1 MSLQIWLPL
10 NGSLENKGL
19 MNIQANNIDSTID
32 SNGKI
37 GSCYSFN
44 GTTSRIYAN
53 DIDIE
58 TNDLSAC
65 FWFKIDEYKT
75 STYLT
80 LFALA
85 TAAAAQHQIGAYL
98 DKTTSKLIITHN
110 GSGLNTNF
118 VPELNI
124 WYHFAFTNVGTT
136 SKCYINGEEIYSG
149 TNAGTQRFSS
159 CLCLCGRASSA
170 SGGGD
175 GVTYPF
181 KGAMNDFRLYD
192 HCLSAKEVKEISKGL
207 ILHYKLDDPYAIQD
221 KVIYD
226 SSGYEHNGNIT
237 NTISINLNTSRYS
250 CSTEADGTVTPVTIP
265 RMFDSTKLSNE
276 FTLSTW
282 VYNASDLRDAN
293 RYFYNGIIRM
303 GFTTSYWVVLSWYL
317 CNEDLSYN
325 VANSWTPV
333 GEANSYTKDEW
344 CHIALTFKDG
354 VLKYYRNGSYI
365 TTVDRTNRGTF
376 IKGQYTSNARLFNN
390 WNGRL
395 SDFRLYCTALSDD
408 DIKELYN
415 TSASIDNKNNLFTG
429 ELVEV

>member
-1 MSLQIWLPL
+1 
-10 NGSLENKGL
+10 
-19 MNIQANNIDSTID
+19 
-32 SNGKI
+32 
-37 GSCYSFN
+37 
-44 GTTSRIYAN
+44 
-53 DIDIE
+53 
-58 TNDLSAC
+58 
-65 FWFKIDEYKT
+65 
-75 STYLT
+75 
-80 LFALA
+80 
-85 TAAAAQHQIGAYL
+85 
-98 DKTTSKLIITHN
+98 
-110 GSGLNTNF
+110 
-118 VPELNI
+118 
-124 WYHFAFTNVGTT
+124 
-136 SKCYINGEEIYSG
+136 
-149 TNAGTQRFSS
+149 
-159 CLCLCGRASSA
+159 
-170 SGGGD
+170 
-175 GVTYPF
+175 
-181 KGAMNDFRLYD
+181 MNDFRLYD

>member
-19 MNIQANNIDSTID
+19 MDIQANNIDSTID
-32 SNGKI
+32 SKGKI

-53 DIDIE
+53 NVNIE

-85 TAAAAQHQIGAYL
+85 TAAASKHQIGAYL
-98 DKTTSKLIITHN
+98 DKTTSKLIVTHN

-124 WYHFAFTNVGTT
+124 WYHFAFTNLGTT

-149 TNAGTQRFSS
+149 TNSGTQCFSS
-159 CLCLCGRASSA
+159 CLCLCGRASST
-170 SGGGD
+170 SGGGS
-175 GVTYPF
+175 GVTYLF
-181 KGAMNDFRLYD
+181 TGAMNDFRLYD
-192 HCLSAKEVKEISKGL
+192 HCLSTKEVKEISKGL
-207 ILHYKLDDPYAIQD
+207 ILHYKLDDVYAQQD
-221 KVIYD
+221 GMIYD
-226 SSGYEHNGNIT
+226 SSGYENNGEVV
-237 NTISINLNTSRYS
+237 NTLEFNTDTPRYS
-250 CSTEADGTVTPVTIP
+250 YSTGSSNVTPVNIST
-265 RMFDSTKLSNE
+265 MFDSTKLSSE

-303 GFTTSYWVVLSWYL
+303 GFSTSYWVILSWIH
-317 CNEDLSYN
+317 CNADLSYN
-325 VANSWTPV
+325 RGNSWSPV
-333 GEANSYTKDEW
+333 GEAYSYTKDEW
-344 CHIALTFKDG
+344 CHIAVTFKDG
-354 VLKYYRNGSYI
+354 VLKYYRNGSRV
-365 TTVDRTNRGTF
+365 TTDDRSDTGQFIRG
-376 IKGQYTSNARLFNN
+376 QFNSDAKLLHN
-390 WNGRL
+390 WDGRL

-408 DIKELYN
+408 DIKELYD
-415 TSASIDNKNNLFTG
+415 TSVSIDNKGNMYAR
-429 ELVEV
+429 ELIEE